1 MIIRHHNSGGFKPYR
16 PLIAGEV
23 SNNLHTMQNA
33 GRTPTDLTVLTDD
46 ELVALLSTY
55 AHDDDMVTAVLT
67 EMEDREADVP
77 VAEQLADLVR
87 AERREGESLDQTVDR
102 MYGEFTYA
110 RYLAAEEACQ
120 GHLLN
125 KAGIEADVD
134 PYSLFHG
141 NARRAAKYA
150 SRELLDW
157 WKEHRRIIWIQFKAD
172 RLGRPSDIR
181 AAAAA
186 RRIAAD
192 FGL

>member
-1 MIIRHHNSGGFKPYR
+1 MRN
-16 PLIAGEV
+16 V
-23 SNNLHTMQNA
+23 
-33 GRTPTDLTVLTDD
+33 GRTPTDLTVLPDD

-55 AHDDDMVTAVLT
+55 AHDDDTVTAILT
-67 EMEDREADVP
+67 EMEDREADIP
-77 VAEQLADLVR
+77 VVEQLADLVR
-87 AERREGESLDQTVDR
+87 AERRDGESLDQTVDR
-102 MYGEFTYA
+102 MYGEFTYT
-110 RYLAAEEACQ
+110 RYLAAEEACR

-125 KAGIEADVD
+125 KAGIAADID

-157 WKEHRRIIWIQFKAD
+157 WKEHRRIIWIEFKAEY
-172 RLGRPSDIR
+172 LGRLSDVR

-186 RRIAAD
+186 RRTAAD